1 MILYVPPNAPA
12 VIKDAAAV
20 ILVAHIGGGSL
31 GVVSGFTAFL
41 TRKGGVVHRL
51 AGDIFVVST
60 LVMASIGAVVSPF
73 LPTPQPGNIAGGVL
87 TLYVVA
93 TGWATARRP
102 DGSLG
107 VWQTAATAVPLL
119 AIPVLVT
126 FGVIAW
132 NAPGHELV
140 GVPFVAPFAFAV
152 IAAVLAG
159 SDVSVMLRGALNR
172 AERLSRHLWRMGLGL
187 LMATGSALGQPRITH
202 LIPLEFRTLPIMLAP
217 IVLILGL
224 MIFWLV
230 RVRLSGRRAARRV
243 SAPVMRRATA

>member
-31 GVVSGFTAFL
+31 GIVSGFTAFL

-51 AGDIFVVST
+51 AGDVFVVSM
-60 LVMASIGAVVSPF
+60 LVMAAIGAVVSPF

-87 TLYVVA
+87 TLYAVG

-102 DGSLG
+102 DGRLG
-107 VWQTAATAVPLL
+107 RWQSAATAVPLL
-119 AIPVLVT
+119 AIPVLLYFAV
-126 FGVIAW
+126 VLW
-132 NAPGHELV
+132 NAPGHEAV
-140 GVPFVAPFAFAV
+140 GVPFVAPIAMAL

-159 SDVSVMLRGALNR
+159 SDLSVMLRGALNR
-172 AERLSRHLWRMGLGL
+172 AQRLSRHLWRMGLGL

-202 LIPLEFRTLPIMLAP
+202 LIPHAFRTLPVLLAP
-217 IVLILGL
+217 IVLSLGL

-230 RVRLSGRRAARRV
+230 RVRVTARAPSRPVR
-243 SAPVMRRATA
+243 APVMTRAAA